1 MANFLALATLITP
14 GDEVLIEHPVYEP
27 LLAAAGFLGARVKRF
42 VLSPDEGF
50 RLDPDAVAQAL
61 TPATRLVIITNLHNP
76 SGAYADEAP
85 LREVGEHAARAGSRA
100 LVDEVYLDSA
110 FHRPSPPR
118 PHPSIGSPH

>member
-42 VLSPDEGF
+42 VRSPDEGF

-61 TPATRLVIITNLHNP
+61 TPATQLVIITNLHNP
-76 SGAYADEAP
+76 SGAYADEAT
-85 LREVGEHAARAGSRA
+85 LREVGERSEEHTSE
-100 LVDEVYLDSA
+100 LQSL
-110 FHRPSPPR
+110 
-118 PHPSIGSPH
+118 

>member
-42 VLSPDEGF
+42 VRSPDEGF

-76 SGAYADEAP
+76 SGAYADRSE
-85 LREVGEHAARAGSRA
+85 EHTSELQSLMRIPYSVFC
-100 LVDEVYLDSA
+100 LKKKNTKQ
-110 FHRPSPPR
+110 
-118 PHPSIGSPH
+118 